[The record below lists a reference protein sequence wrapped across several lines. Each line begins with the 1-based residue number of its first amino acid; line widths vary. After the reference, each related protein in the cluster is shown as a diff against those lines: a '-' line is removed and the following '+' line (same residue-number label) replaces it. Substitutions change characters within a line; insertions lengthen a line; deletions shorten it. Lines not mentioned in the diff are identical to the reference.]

1 MRSSPH
7 LLTHT
12 RHSRQDHRRALVRMM
27 RQYAL
32 HAVFQPLID
41 MRDGSVLGHEALIRG
56 PIGSSLH
63 RPDALLAL
71 GRHARMEQQLE
82 LFCIQSIL
90 APVSYTHL
98 TLPTSDL
105 V

>member
-41 MRDGSVLGHEALIRG
+41 MRDGSV
-56 PIGSSLH
+56 
-63 RPDALLAL
+63 
-71 GRHARMEQQLE
+71 
-82 LFCIQSIL
+82 
-90 APVSYTHL
+90 PVSYTHL
-98 TLPTSDL
+98 TLPTKRI